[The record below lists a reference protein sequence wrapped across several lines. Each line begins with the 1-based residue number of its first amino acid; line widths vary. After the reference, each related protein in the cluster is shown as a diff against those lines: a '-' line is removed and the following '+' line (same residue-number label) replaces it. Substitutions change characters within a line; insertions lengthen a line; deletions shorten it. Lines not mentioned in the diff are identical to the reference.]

1 MMRLGFR
8 RSYLGL
14 KEWSVENRLR
24 RFSTES
30 ARLADK
36 VVLIT
41 GGASGVGKATATEF
55 IRNGAKVIIADIQ
68 QKLGAKTAME
78 LGPNATFVH
87 CNVTQESDISSAVDF
102 AVLKH
107 GHLDVMYNNA
117 GISGTL
123 VSGIA
128 DLDLEEFDQVMKV
141 NVRSVIAG
149 IKHAA
154 RVMVPRQTGCILCTA
169 SVAGILGS
177 TLYSSYGVSKFA
189 VVGIVKSVAAELS
202 KYGIRVNCIS
212 PPTLPTPLAL
222 SAFLQFYPGLDVGR
236 LTEIINESGEIKG
249 VKFGVDDI
257 AKAALYLASDD
268 GKYVSGH
275 NLVVDGSF
283 TTSKSFPFPALD
295 EVMK

>member
-1 MMRLGFR
+1 MMRLVSR
-8 RSYLGL
+8 RSYLAL
-14 KEWSVENRLR
+14 KEWCVENTIR

-30 ARLADK
+30 ARLAGK

-41 GGASGVGKATATEF
+41 GGASGIGRATATEF

-68 QKLGAKTAME
+68 QKLGEETATE

-87 CNVTQESDISSAVDF
+87 CNVTQETDVSGAVDV
-102 AVLKH
+102 AVSKH

-117 GISGTL
+117 GISGT
-123 VSGIA
+123 VISGIV
-128 DLDLEEFDQVMKV
+128 DLDMEEFDRVMNI
-141 NVRSVIAG
+141 NVRGVIMG

-169 SVAGILGS
+169 SVTGILGGLAHHS
-177 TLYSSYGVSKFA
+177 YSLSKFA
-189 VVGIVKSVAAELS
+189 VVGIVKSVAADLC
-202 KYGIRVNCIS
+202 KHGIRVNCIS
-212 PPTLPTPLAL
+212 PPALPTPLAISGML
-222 SAFLQFYPGLDVGR
+222 EFYPGLDVGR
-236 LTEIINESGEIKG
+236 VKEIIYGSGQLKG
-249 VKFGVDDI
+249 AKCEVEDI

-275 NLVVDGSF
+275 NLVVDGGF
-283 TTSKSFPFPALD
+283 TTYKSFPLPALD